1 MKWSEKE
8 LRKIGIMGLFG
19 FKKRIEGKTAK
30 EWFDLGLKEKDP
42 KKQIEY
48 YSKYLN

>member
-1 MKWSEKE
+1 
-8 LRKIGIMGLFG
+8 MGLFG